1 MMAIKV
7 VLNLEVE
14 QTTASEYIQFL
25 KQNLPNVRSFKGCE
39 SVKVYF
45 NEETSEMAINEIW
58 ESKESHHNYIK
69 FISENGVMS
78 ELVSYLSN
86 KPNIKYYDILEI

>member
-1 MMAIKV
+1 MAIKV
-7 VLNLEVE
+7 VLNLNVNETKV
-14 QTTASEYIQFL
+14 QEYTQFL
-25 KQNLPNVRSFKGCE
+25 KLNLPNVRNFQGCK
-39 SVKVYF
+39 SVRIYF
-45 NEETSEMAINEIW
+45 NKDTNEMAINEIW